1 MKKKEMAEQVII
13 VLNWAHENW
22 KILTQTQQTAVSN
35 GLRKDIW
42 YASNKLTFKALM
54 RFTKDELREVLH
66 DVVEAIY

>member
-13 VLNWAHENW
+13 VLNWAHNNW
-22 KILTQTQQTAVSN
+22 ESLTHAQHTALLS

-42 YASNKLTFKALM
+42 YASNNITLNALM
-54 RFTKDELREVLH
+54 RFTKDELSNVLH

>member
-13 VLNWAHENW
+13 VLNWANENW
-22 KILTQTQQTAVSN
+22 DTLAYTQKRALDK

-42 YASNKLTFKALM
+42 YVSNELTFNALM
-54 RFTKDELREVLH
+54 RFTKYELIEVLH

>member
-22 KILTQTQQTAVSN
+22 KSLTYSQQTSVVA

-42 YASNKLTFKALM
+42 YASDKLKFNALM
-54 RFTKDELREVLH
+54 RFTKDELGEVLH

>member
-22 KILTQTQQTAVSN
+22 KTLTYTQQTAVSN
-35 GLRKDIW
+35 GLKKDIW
-42 YASNKLTFKALM
+42 YASNKLTFNALM

>member
-13 VLNWAHENW
+13 VLNWAHKNW
-22 KILTQTQQTAVSN
+22 EALTYTQQTAVSN

-42 YASNKLTFKALM
+42 YTSNKLTFNALM
-54 RFTKDELREVLH
+54 RFTKDELSNVLH

>member
-1 MKKKEMAEQVII
+1 MKKKEMAEQVIV

-22 KILTQTQQTAVSN
+22 NTLTYTQQTSVSA

-42 YASNKLTFKALM
+42 YASNRLTFDALM
-54 RFTKDELREVLH
+54 RFTKEELSNVLH

>member
-13 VLNWAHENW
+13 ALNWANENW
-22 KILTQTQQTAVSN
+22 KILTYSQKTALGK

-42 YASNKLTFKALM
+42 YESNELTFNALM
-54 RFTKDELREVLH
+54 RFTKDELTEVLH